1 MTTQTITNPNTGEL
15 RRARTNSGW
24 TVPEFT
30 PISKI
35 AGWNKALSGT
45 LSRYVVSFEE
55 DRFAAMTILI
65 TFQSCLGSVAAYYA
79 LVNDAFVGLYV
90 AAVVTMAANSAFIA
104 QAPAKWCLAI
114 FYTSVIANALVI
126 LMNLF

>member
-1 MTTQTITNPNTGEL
+1 MTTQTISNPNTGEL
-15 RRARTNSGW
+15 RRTRSYSGW
-24 TVPEFT
+24 TMLGLKL
-30 PISKI
+30 ILKI
-35 AGWNKALSGT
+35 VGWIKALSGT

-79 LVNDAFVGLYV
+79 LVDDAFVGLYV